1 MKTYIIFDTNILFT
15 RDYKDFSIFEFNSVY
30 DEVQG
35 KIERNDVI
43 DRFELRVPEITV
55 KELFKQ
61 QLQSYNSN
69 IETIKNS
76 YSKFDKIYEVGLQ
89 IDEKFDYENFL
100 EKKKDQ
106 YIAHRGI
113 KILSICKEEKFVRI
127 VERALNKEAPF
138 EGKDKKSDKGFK
150 DALIWESILEFAE
163 ENEGK
168 YIFLRLIKVLKK
180 NYRWNLKK

>member
-89 IDEKFDYENFL
+89 IDEKFEYENFL
-100 EKKKDQ
+100 EKKK
-106 YIAHRGI
+106 GI
-113 KILSICKEEKFVRI
+113 NTKIS
-127 VERALNKEAPF
+127 
-138 EGKDKKSDKGFK
+138 S
-150 DALIWESILEFAE
+150 
-163 ENEGK
+163 
-168 YIFLRLIKVLKK
+168 
-180 NYRWNLKK
+180 

>member
-100 EKKKDQ
+100 
-106 YIAHRGI
+106 
-113 KILSICKEEKFVRI
+113 
-127 VERALNKEAPF
+127 ALYQNMF
-138 EGKDKKSDKGFK
+138 LTKSHT
-150 DALIWESILEFAE
+150 ESILHCTPI
-163 ENEGK
+163 K
-168 YIFLRLIKVLKK
+168 YVA
-180 NYRWNLKK
+180 YSTPGCA